1 MYYRENTTDMD
12 RREFL
17 RTLGVA
23 AAAAGTGLGGT
34 PLSGHSKRT
43 PEPDPDLHLRF
54 LGTGAADWHG
64 PDARGEHRR
73 FSSVLLDG
81 RILIDYTPSNADML
95 PAGCKPECVFYTH
108 SHGDHYNPKALLEL
122 GVPLAFLNE
131 TWIDKAR
138 ENFAAVAAQTGLPVP
153 ELVPLRIGDTTVRG
167 DITITALPANHAV
180 NLTEQT
186 MIYLIEKGP
195 VRLLYATDT
204 GGIPAM
210 AARLAGIDSHDGN
223 ARPITGLIMEA
234 TMGMGDKGDE
244 DFRIFTHSSVNTV
257 RHTVNMLLKH
267 KRYRPQEG
275 QPVYLTHFART
286 LQPTQAVLDATLP
299 APLKAAYDGL
309 EVVFHV

>member
-1 MYYRENTTDMD
+1 MD
-12 RREFL
+12 RRDFI

-23 AAAAGTGLGGT
+23 AAAAGMGGGT
-34 PLSGHSKRT
+34 PLSGFSRKQD
-43 PEPDPDLHLRF
+43 PDPGLHLRF

-95 PAGCKPECVFYTH
+95 PEGCKPECIFYTH
-108 SHGDHYNPKALLEL
+108 SHGDHYNPKALVEL
-122 GVPLAFLNE
+122 GVPLAYLNE
-131 TWIDKAR
+131 SWIDRAR
-138 ENFAAVAAQTGLPVP
+138 GNFADVSAQTGLPAP
-153 ELVPLRIGDTTVRG
+153 ELVPLRIADKTVCG

-204 GGIPAM
+204 GGIPAL
-210 AARLAGIDSHDGN
+210 AARLIGIDSHDSH
-223 ARPITGLIMEA
+223 AQPINGLIMEA

-244 DFRIFTHSSVNTV
+244 DFRLFTHSSVNTV

-267 KRYRPQEG
+267 KRYLPQEG

-286 LQPTQAVLDATLP
+286 LQPTQKELEATLP
-299 APLKAAYDGL
+299 APLVAAYDGL
-309 EVVFHV
+309 EITFKA

>member
-1 MYYRENTTDMD
+1 MD
-12 RREFL
+12 RRDFL

-23 AAAAGTGLGGT
+23 AAVAGTGLNGA
-34 PLSGHSKRT
+34 PLSGKSKK
-43 PEPDPDLHLRF
+43 PAPAAEDGLHLRF

-81 RILIDYTPSNADML
+81 RILIDFTASNIDML
-95 PAGCKPECVFYTH
+95 PQGCKPECVFYTH
-108 SHGDHYNPKALLEL
+108 SHGDHYNPKALVDV
-122 GVPLAFLNE
+122 GVPLAYLNVS
-131 TWIDKAR
+131 WIAR
-138 ENFAAVAAQTGLPVP
+138 ARNNFSEVSLQTGLPAP
-153 ELVPLRIGDTTVRG
+153 KLVPLNIADKTVCG

-204 GGIPAM
+204 GGIPAL
-210 AARLAGIDSHDGN
+210 AARLIGIDSHDSH
-223 ARPITGLIMEA
+223 AQPINGLIMEA

-244 DFRIFTHSSVNTV
+244 DFRLFTHSSVDTV

-267 KRYRPQEG
+267 KRYLPQEG

-286 LQPTQAVLDATLP
+286 LQPTQKELEATLP
-299 APLKAAYDGL
+299 APLVAAYDGL
-309 EVVFHV
+309 EITFKA